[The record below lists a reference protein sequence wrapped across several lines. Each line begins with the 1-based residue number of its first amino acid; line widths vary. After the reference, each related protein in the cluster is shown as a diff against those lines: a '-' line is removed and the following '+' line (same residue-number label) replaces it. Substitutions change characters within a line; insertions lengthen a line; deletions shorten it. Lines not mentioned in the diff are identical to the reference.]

1 VLPSEYD
8 CAYFLSRITVEN
20 ESKQYHLKKMY
31 VVHQNGL
38 STVLVKLAF
47 ANTLQDDIANSVVYK
62 VVSSS
67 SAINICKQFAR

>member
-1 VLPSEYD
+1 MIGPISIPEL
-8 CAYFLSRITVEN
+8 LSKMRVN
-20 ESKQYHLKKMY
+20 NKQFYLKKMY
-31 VVHQNGL
+31 AVHQNGL